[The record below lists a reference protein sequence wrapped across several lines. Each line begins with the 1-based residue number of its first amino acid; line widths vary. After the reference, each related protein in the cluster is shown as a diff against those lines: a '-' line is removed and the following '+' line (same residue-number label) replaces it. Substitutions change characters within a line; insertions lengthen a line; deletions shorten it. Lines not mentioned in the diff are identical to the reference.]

1 MKIYEIILL
10 ILIGIP
16 IGFVL
21 QDMLEYQQRTNKINA
36 LAETSKEMIEARDR
50 YIRLSDEIDEALRGV
65 NEYRA
70 RRTRST
76 ASRFRVELNGDITVE
91 HEVMGG
97 SERYTVPAYNK
108 RRIDFITGNYVGE
121 YWDHETRTEFTNC
134 GGVK

>member
-1 MKIYEIILL
+1 ML

-36 LAETSKEMIEARDR
+36 LAETSKEMIDARDR

-65 NEYRA
+65 DEYRA

-91 HEVMGG
+91 HETMGG
-97 SERYTVPAYNK
+97 TKRYTVPAYNEK
-108 RRIDFITGNYVGE
+108 RIAFLTGKYVGE
-121 YWDHETRTEFTNC
+121 CWDYETRAEFTNC